1 MIKAVVA
8 LLLLQPIQCGM
19 VLAADLDYNVSI
31 DAWSK
36 QTGIVVTDTGKTW
49 VLERIANKFQGEA
62 KTAGFDPVLVDKF
75 SMAMNGTGQVAISDR
90 TLVAITG
97 GGMKVD
103 LNIENPAQ
111 LAMANRLADFRFV
124 SFPLEI
130 APLIKIKVEPI
141 PPRDYVVFINGQ
153 KMPDSEKNEY
163 KPRPGHVSV
172 RVTRPTKH
180 DCIWE
185 AELEEKDVKEIPCKM

>member
-1 MIKAVVA
+1 M
-8 LLLLQPIQCGM
+8 QPIQCST

-36 QTGIVVTDTGKTW
+36 QNGIVVTDSGKMW
-49 VLERIANKFQGEA
+49 VLQSIASKFQDEA

-75 SMAMNGTGQVAISDR
+75 SMAMYGTGQVAISDK

-97 GGMKVD
+97 AGMKVD

-111 LAMANRLADFRFV
+111 LAMANRLADFRFI

-153 KMPDSEKNEY
+153 KMPDSEKSEY

-172 RVTRPTKH
+172 RVTRPTKN

-185 AELEEKDVKEIPCKM
+185 AELEENDVKEVPCTM